1 MRSIEKLKM
10 YSDLM
15 TIFTKYGT
23 TASFLEEAGLKLT
36 RSHSF
41 KEEKGI
47 EEDAKNFAKDLEALG
62 PTFIK
67 LGQLLST
74 RSEFLP
80 TEYIEELKN
89 LRDSVSPIE
98 YSEVEKIIHEEF
110 GMSPKD
116 IYKKFE
122 PIPIAAASLG
132 QVHRATLMD
141 GTEVVVKVQKPGIVE
156 IITEDMSSLSKI
168 IGFLDKHSISFH
180 RFNVEGL
187 LEEFKKNIA
196 GELNYLE
203 EAHNL
208 KKMKENLLEFES
220 LIIPQVYESYTR
232 ARVLTMDYLEGK
244 NLEHLS
250 NVAITEID
258 GPKILTQVFKAY
270 LKQIFV
276 DGYFHSDPHMG
287 NLLYMKKDQ
296 LGIFDLGMVTR
307 LSPRLKEILLQIV
320 INISEGRGE
329 EAAEVAL
336 KIAGELN
343 RVEQNLDSFKEE
355 IASVVKNEYDK
366 SIKQMQAGY
375 VLIEFSKIAARNG
388 YTFPQEM
395 SSIARTLI
403 YLDEVANVLDPEFNP
418 HDAIRDQALSIM
430 RKSQTSTS
438 SISDLL
444 YDAIEFKNLI
454 ESFPKKANTI
464 LDDIINRKLEL
475 KINAI
480 DEDKLIMGF
489 QKVANRI
496 TSGLILAAMIIGA
509 AMLMRIETSF
519 IIWGYP
525 GLAIIFFLVAMIGS
539 ILLLLNIL
547 FRDK

>member
-10 YSDLM
+10 YRDLM
-15 TIFTKYGT
+15 TIFTKYGAS
-23 TASFLEEAGLKLT
+23 ASFLEESGLKLADEH
-36 RSHSF
+36 RSH
-41 KEEKGI
+41 KEKVVT
-47 EEDAKNFAKDLEALG
+47 EDAKNFARDLEDLG

-80 TEYIEELKN
+80 IEYIEELKS
-89 LRDSVSPIE
+89 LRDNVSPIE
-98 YSEVEKIIHEEF
+98 FSQIDKVIQEEF
-110 GMSPKD
+110 NMSYKD
-116 IYKKFE
+116 IYKEFDE
-122 PIPIAAASLG
+122 VPLAAASLG

-141 GTEVVVKVQKPGIVE
+141 GTEVVVKIQKPGIVDL
-156 IITEDMSSLSKI
+156 ITEDMESLSKI
-168 IGFLDKHSISFH
+168 IGFLDKHSLSFH
-180 RFNVEGL
+180 RYNVVGL

-208 KKMKENLLEFES
+208 KKIKENLAEFES
-220 LIIPQVYESYTR
+220 LIIPKVYDSYTR
-232 ARVLTMDYLEGK
+232 TRVLTMDFLEGQ
-244 NLEHLS
+244 NLEKIS
-250 NVAITEID
+250 NVAVTEID
-258 GPKILTQVFKAY
+258 GKQILTEIFRAY

-287 NLLYMKKDQ
+287 NLLYMEGNR
-296 LGIFDLGMVTR
+296 LGVFDLGMVTK
-307 LSPRLKEILLQIV
+307 LSPKLKEILLQIV

-329 EAAEVAL
+329 EAAQLSL
-336 KIAGELN
+336 KIAGHLE
-343 RVEQNLDSFKEE
+343 RAEQHLDEFKEE
-355 IASVVKNEYDK
+355 IAAVVKNEYDK

-375 VLIEFSKIAARNG
+375 VLVEFSKIAARNG
-388 YTFPQEM
+388 YSFPQEM
-395 SSIARTLI
+395 SSIARALI
-403 YLDEVANVLDPEFNP
+403 YLDEVANVLDPDFNP
-418 HDAIRDQALSIM
+418 HQAIKDHALQIM
-430 RKSQTSTS
+430 RQSQTSGN

-454 ESFPKKANTI
+454 ENFPKKANII
-464 LDDIINRKLEL
+464 LDDIINRRMEL

-480 DEDKLIMGF
+480 DEDKLISGF

-525 GLAIIFFLVAMIGS
+525 GLAIIFFLLAMIGS
-539 ILLLLNIL
+539 LFLLINIL
-547 FRDK
+547 FKDK